1 MGCWRNA
8 RRPGR
13 LDYTEPERQV
23 EAVNVAMH
31 RLQVLVKPVNLISS
45 MMGQCWR
52 LCRRQSVLCSDVFL
66 KGSFRLCLLCQEW
79 SLKNEQSDSGKSDR
93 RQNVL
98 LRDDSLG
105 QTSNDGDIEK

>member
-1 MGCWRNA
+1 M
-8 RRPGR
+8 R

-23 EAVNVAMH
+23 EAVNGTM
-31 RLQVLVKPVNLISS
+31 RWLQVLVKPVNLISS

-52 LCRRQSVLCSDVFL
+52 VCRRQSVLCSDVFL
-66 KGSFRLCLLCQEW
+66 TGSVRFGLLCQEW
-79 SLKNEQSDSGKSDR
+79 SLKSEQGDSGKSDR

-98 LRDDSLG
+98 MLRDDSLG

>member
-1 MGCWRNA
+1 M
-8 RRPGR
+8 R

-23 EAVNVAMH
+23 EAVNGTV
-31 RLQVLVKPVNLISS
+31 RWLQVLVKPVNLISS

-52 LCRRQSVLCSDVFL
+52 VCRRQSVLCSDVFL
-66 KGSFRLCLLCQEW
+66 TGSFRLWLLCQEW
-79 SLKNEQSDSGKSDR
+79 SLKSEQGDSGKSDTK
-93 RQNVL
+93 QNVLL